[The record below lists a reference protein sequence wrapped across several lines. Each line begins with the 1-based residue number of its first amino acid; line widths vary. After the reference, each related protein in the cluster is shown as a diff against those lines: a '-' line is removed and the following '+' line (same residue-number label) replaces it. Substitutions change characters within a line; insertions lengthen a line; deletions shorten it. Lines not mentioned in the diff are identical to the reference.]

1 MYGPLTP
8 DTQPPVAAYY
18 FPVEIEVLSVPVVE
32 LREIP
37 VYVQDDTRQLID
49 EAFRSFAAA
58 LERA

>member
-1 MYGPLTP
+1 MYDVPAANG
-8 DTQPPVAAYY
+8 QSPVAAYY

-58 LERA
+58 MERA